1 MLYPIQTQVAPEWMI
16 QTVDESGRPLP
27 GVRLRES
34 WKNYRIGGE
43 AQEADTTTDQ
53 NGYST
58 FPARRLRVN
67 LLMRI
72 IRTII
77 NFNFHGN
84 PGPVAIIHV
93 LAPYEA
99 AISEPY
105 YEPSRPLVKRIV
117 VRRSSVL
124 Q

>member
-1 MLYPIQTQVAPEWMI
+1 MNQEDHCRVYDSENHGRIIGLDVKHRRPI
-16 QTVDESGRPLP
+16 
-27 GVRLRES
+27 
-34 WKNYRIGGE
+34 
-43 AQEADTTTDQ
+43 TTDQ

-99 AISEPY
+99 ATSEPY

-117 VRRSSVL
+117 VRRSSEL